1 LARKIGIQRAKELF
15 LTGDRLSAK
24 EAKDIGLIY
33 KVVPTGKMDEAVEE
47 VGAKFAKLSTL
58 SIAHIKKQLNSMM
71 RTDWDTMLK
80 LDELTIAGTP
90 WITGVAF
97 TTDAKERLRSFAE
110 KGKNA

>member
-1 LARKIGIQRAKELF
+1 MRRRDCVPLPRRVK
-15 LTGDRLSAK
+15 TP
-24 EAKDIGLIY
+24 DILQ
-33 KVVPTGKMDEAVEE
+33 
-47 VGAKFAKLSTL
+47 KF
-58 SIAHIKKQLNSMM
+58 
-71 RTDWDTMLK
+71 RVLK